1 MKLKQFNE
9 LGKKWCVNIYKLELC
24 FDIQFDIKQIDSI
37 CSLFKIR
44 EVLGLRIATEHNLY
58 FYYQLMKKMRE
69 EIIKDNFVDWSE
81 KFISRYQENNDG

>member
-1 MKLKQFNE
+1 MKLKEFNE

-44 EVLGLRIATEHNLY
+44 EGVAVHALGVTIGLG
-58 FYYQLMKKMRE
+58 
-69 EIIKDNFVDWSE
+69 WSW
-81 KFISRYQENNDG
+81 K